1 MIRAVTL
8 LVLTLLGI
16 CVYAQTVNYC
26 GQDCRSQHSSKLRP
40 SRSWLHLKIF
50 LTLSL
55 AYGVDWF
62 CDNTLCCVGTTGAWT
77 CMPNNAQCCATG
89 YFCPTGYDC
98 YVSTSTGQQYC
109 ECSTSSCSG
118 SVQQESGTGSQSSTS
133 SGSPKPTSTSS
144 KNAAREKN
152 AFGYMSALLAII
164 SAMATLF

>member
-1 MIRAVTL
+1 V
-8 LVLTLLGI
+8 
-16 CVYAQTVNYC
+16 
-26 GQDCRSQHSSKLRP
+26 
-40 SRSWLHLKIF
+40 HLKIF

-55 AYGVDWF
+55 AYGVNWF
-62 CDNTLCCVGTTGAWT
+62 CENTLCCVGTTGAWT

-118 SVQQESGTGSQSSTS
+118 SVQQESGTGAQSTS
-133 SGSPKPTSTSS
+133 SGSPTPTPTSPGSVNPP
-144 KNAAREKN
+144 KNAACEKN